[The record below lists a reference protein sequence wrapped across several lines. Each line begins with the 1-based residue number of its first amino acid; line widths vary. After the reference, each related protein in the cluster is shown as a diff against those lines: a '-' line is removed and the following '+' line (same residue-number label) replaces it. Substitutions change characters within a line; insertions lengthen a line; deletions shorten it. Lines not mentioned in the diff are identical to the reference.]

1 MKKTFFVA
9 IILFG
14 FGIVILSPA
23 GNVKAQEP
31 QSAQTS
37 ETTDTAEM
45 SKLPPDTIV
54 FDMKYCSLS
63 GEKDELRYNSYWG
76 FGGPQSNTPFIEE
89 LKKNHKE
96 LTIAYNRYFKGA
108 EWAAV
113 EIKDKKP
120 VAFYF
125 DLNADGKVSDN
136 EKIMPSNTEQSSN
149 STTTEFVTPDFTL
162 KTEDNRKVP
171 FRALLQVR
179 IYNNSSSN
187 PNVMWSPSCV
197 LEGTSTIDGQS
208 TKLILFT
215 NGFEGSFDK
224 FGRCSYYLDKS
235 EKNIGKYI
243 PSQILSSIINYEGQF
258 YNLKFNGSHEE
269 GKTIRAVMDRYTGT
283 TGKLAAKL
291 TGNTDLKTKLTGARI
306 IGSKDKTIYFYISG
320 DRSELPT
327 GAYQLNSGNID
338 YETDN
343 DGKWRLN
350 FTEGPEFAVEA
361 DNTATVEI
369 GKPVLS
375 ISAVDESK
383 RYRSDVKE
391 ETVYDEGKTIFLSR
405 KVTGKTGEAYGRF
418 SQIDTKT
425 NRQTDLKP
433 SIKIVG
439 QNGKQI
445 ASADME
451 YG

>member
-1 MKKTFFVA
+1 
-9 IILFG
+9 
-14 FGIVILSPA
+14 
-23 GNVKAQEP
+23 
-31 QSAQTS
+31 
-37 ETTDTAEM
+37 
-45 SKLPPDTIV
+45 
-54 FDMKYCSLS
+54 
-63 GEKDELRYNSYWG
+63 
-76 FGGPQSNTPFIEE
+76 
-89 LKKNHKE
+89 
-96 LTIAYNRYFKGA
+96 
-108 EWAAV
+108 
-113 EIKDKKP
+113 
-120 VAFYF
+120 
-125 DLNADGKVSDN
+125 
-136 EKIMPSNTEQSSN
+136 MPSNTEQSSN

-208 TKLILFT
+208 SKLILFT
-215 NGFEGSFDK
+215 SGFDGSFDR

-235 EKNIGKYI
+235 EKNIGRNISRKT
-243 PSQILSSIINYEGQF
+243 LSSIINYKGQF

-269 GKTIRAVMDRYTGT
+269 GKTIRAVMEKYTGT
-283 TGKLAAKL
+283 TGKLTAKL
-291 TGNTDLKTKLTGARI
+291 TGNTDLKTKLTSARL
-306 IGSKDKTIYFYISG
+306 IGSKDKTIYFNISR
-320 DRSELPT
+320 DQSELPT
-327 GAYQLNSGNID
+327 GAYQLNSGNMD
-338 YETDN
+338 YETAN
-343 DGKWRLN
+343 DGKWRLD
-350 FTEGPEFAVEA
+350 FTEGPEFAIEA
-361 DNTATVEI
+361 DKTVTVEV

-391 ETVYDEGKTIFLSR
+391 EAVYDKGKTIFLSR
-405 KVTGKTGEAYGRF
+405 KVMGKAGEAYGRF

-425 NRQTDLKP
+425 NRRTDLKP

-439 QNGKQI
+439 PNGKQI

>member
-1 MKKTFFVA
+1 MKKAFLIIT
-9 IILFG
+9 ILFG
-14 FGIVILSPA
+14 FGMVILSPA
-23 GNVKAQEP
+23 SSTKAQE
-31 QSAQTS
+31 AQPAQMS
-37 ETTDTAEM
+37 ET
-45 SKLPPDTIV
+45 PPDAIV
-54 FDMKYCSLS
+54 FDMQYRSLR

-76 FGGPQSNTPFIEE
+76 FGGRESDTPFIKE
-89 LKKNHKE
+89 LKKVHEE
-96 LTIAYNRYFKGA
+96 LTIVYNRYFKGA

-120 VAFYF
+120 VALYF

-136 EKIMPSNTEQSSN
+136 EKILPSNTEQSSN
-149 STTTEFVTPDFTL
+149 SATTEFVTPDFVI

-197 LEGTSTIDGQS
+197 LEGTSKIDGQS

-215 NGFEGSFDK
+215 NGFEGSFDE

-235 EKNIGKYI
+235 EKNIGRYT
-243 PSQILSSIINYEGQF
+243 PTQTLSSIINHNGQF
-258 YNLKFNGSHEE
+258 YNLKLNGSHEE
-269 GKTIRAVMDRYTGT
+269 GKTIRAVLEKYTGT
-283 TGKLAAKL
+283 TGKMTTKL
-291 TGNTDLKTKLTGARI
+291 TGNTDIETKLTSASL
-306 IGSKDKTIYFYISG
+306 IGTKDKTIYFNISG
-320 DRSELPT
+320 GQSELPT
-327 GAYQLNSGNID
+327 GAYNLNRGNIS
-338 YETDN
+338 YETAN
-343 DGKWRLN
+343 DGKWRLD
-350 FTEGPEFAVEA
+350 FTQGPEFTVKTG
-361 DNTATVEI
+361 NTVTVEI
-369 GKPVLS
+369 GKPELS

-391 ETVYDEGKTIFLSR
+391 ETVYDKGKTIFLSR
-405 KVTGKTGEAYGRF
+405 KVTGKAGESYGRF
-418 SQIDTKT
+418 SQIDKNT
-425 NRQTDLKP
+425 NRRTDLKP

-439 QNGKQI
+439 PDGKQI